1 MRVLHKPCQL
11 SLHVAPCICAVCH
24 RLTWPSYNAA
34 IRACSRRAVRSA
46 CAWFAVGSGLELGGL
61 VGLAPGLGLGVGAR
75 FGVGIRVRVRITA
88 LGFRTELG
96 LGIGLGL
103 GSGAHRARCG
113 APFGA
118 VAEEELG
125 SVREHRLQGGA
136 DVVQGLGALGV
147 RVTEEQTLRRP

>member
-1 MRVLHKPCQL
+1 M
-11 SLHVAPCICAVCH
+11 
-24 RLTWPSYNAA
+24 
-34 IRACSRRAVRSA
+34 
-46 CAWFAVGSGLELGGL
+46 
-61 VGLAPGLGLGVGAR
+61 
-75 FGVGIRVRVRITA
+75 RVRIRA

-113 APFGA
+113 APFGT
-118 VAEEELG
+118 VAKEELG
-125 SVREHRLQGGA
+125 SVREQRLQGGA

>member
-1 MRVLHKPCQL
+1 M
-11 SLHVAPCICAVCH
+11 
-24 RLTWPSYNAA
+24 
-34 IRACSRRAVRSA
+34 
-46 CAWFAVGSGLELGGL
+46 
-61 VGLAPGLGLGVGAR
+61 
-75 FGVGIRVRVRITA
+75 RVRITA

-103 GSGAHRARCG
+103 GSGAHRARGG

-118 VAEEELG
+118 VAEEELR

-147 RVTEEQTLRRP
+147 RVTEKQTLRRP

>member
-1 MRVLHKPCQL
+1 MHMCSVSQT
-11 SLHVAPCICAVCH
+11 HVALVQRGDPRVQSESGALRV
-24 RLTWPSYNAA
+24 RLVRGRVR
-34 IRACSRRAVRSA
+34 IRARRASRVSA
-46 CAWFAVGSGLELGGL
+46 RVG
-61 VGLAPGLGLGVGAR
+61 VGVGAR

-125 SVREHRLQGGA
+125 SVREQRLQGRS